1 MRNRK
6 NPRLTQFDYRTP
18 GAYFVTLV
26 TRQRALLL
34 GEILSGSMH
43 ASPSGLCVA
52 EEWERL
58 SARYNTLATDTFI
71 VMPNHLH
78 GIIWLQPGNICCLSA
93 IINHFK
99 AGISR
104 QLGTP
109 VWQRGFY
116 DRVIRSE
123 QELSAVR
130 RYIAENP
137 LKWELDRLFVRG
149 ETRHLKDAEVN
160 R

>member
-18 GAYFVTLV
+18 GAYFITLV
-26 TRQRALLL
+26 TRQRALRL
-34 GEILSGSMH
+34 GEILSGSLH
-43 ASPSGLCVA
+43 ASPAGLCVT

-58 SARYNTLATDTFI
+58 SARYSTLATDAFV

-78 GIIWLQPGNICCLSA
+78 GIIWLHPGNRCSLSA

-104 QLGTP
+104 RAGVPL
-109 VWQRGFY
+109 WQRGFY
-116 DRVIRSE
+116 DRVIRTE
-123 QELSAVR
+123 QELDAVH

-137 LKWELDRLFVRG
+137 LKWELDRLFVR
-149 ETRHLKDAEVN
+149 EQTRHLKDARGN